1 MALVEFALSLPL
13 VVALGVGGIELAN
26 SALTNVRVNQI
37 ALSVADNAGR
47 VTSRID
53 EANIVEVF
61 AGARVTGE
69 PINFQ
74 ENGRIVLSS
83 LEHNGLDDDDEG
95 QVINWQRCWGELD
108 DVEPSYG
115 VEEDGREDGSLPGMG
130 PAGRQISSLEGT
142 AVMFVEVSYRYTP
155 LIGGFVTPRMI
166 RYESAFIV
174 RGRTEND
181 ISNSATLPVATC

>member
-26 SALTNVRVNQI
+26 FALTNVRVNQI

-95 QVINWQRCWGELD
+95 R
-108 DVEPSYG
+108 SST
-115 VEEDGREDGSLPGMG
+115 GSAAGASSMMWSLHTAWKRMG
-130 PAGRQISSLEGT
+130 ARTAACPAWVRLVVRS
-142 AVMFVEVSYRYTP
+142 
-155 LIGGFVTPRMI
+155 PRSKA
-166 RYESAFIV
+166 R
-174 RGRTEND
+174 
-181 ISNSATLPVATC
+181 L